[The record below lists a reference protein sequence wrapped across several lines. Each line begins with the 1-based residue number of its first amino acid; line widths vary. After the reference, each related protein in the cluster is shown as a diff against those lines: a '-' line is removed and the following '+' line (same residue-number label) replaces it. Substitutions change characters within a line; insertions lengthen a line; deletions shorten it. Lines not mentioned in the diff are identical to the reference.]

1 MLPIYIIAS
10 SELIWCVR
18 VIEMYDVDSQDYDY
32 LRRRIATLQWDISMI
47 TNESVI
53 AKKRQELEEYMA
65 ELESLE
71 EYQSA

>member
-1 MLPIYIIAS
+1 
-10 SELIWCVR
+10 
-18 VIEMYDVDSQDYDY
+18 MYDMDNPDYDY